1 MLLCDS
7 DIYGDSK
14 KKIFFTVIVNVFT
27 VVVFGVFNFN
37 FTVIVNV
44 CFLYNDSECFY
55 SDSKCFYSD
64 GGLKRTCHT
73 SVCNNDK
80 NRLH

>member
-1 MLLCDS
+1 MNFNLLKLLSSACCCEVAFTV
-7 DIYGDSK
+7 IVK

-37 FTVIVNV
+37 FTVMVNV

-55 SDSKCFYSD
+55 SDSKCVLS
-64 GGLKRTCHT
+64 
-73 SVCNNDK
+73 
-80 NRLH
+80 